1 MESIA
6 VSWSGQKVCPCCSA
20 VGKQAKIESAYYT
33 EWQMFCGACRFFER
47 FRIPKVAYTIVAP
60 EGMASAYYSSRGAEL
75 MRIAGEVKAREQNAW
90 ANLEGVACF

>member
-1 MESIA
+1 VA
-6 VSWSGQKVCPCCSA
+6 DV
-20 VGKQAKIESAYYT
+20 
-33 EWQMFCGACRFFER
+33 CGACRFFER